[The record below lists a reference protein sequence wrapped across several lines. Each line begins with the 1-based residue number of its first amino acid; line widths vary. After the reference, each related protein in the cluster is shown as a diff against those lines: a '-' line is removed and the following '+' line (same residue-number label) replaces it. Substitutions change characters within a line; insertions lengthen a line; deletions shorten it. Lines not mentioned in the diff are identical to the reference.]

1 MTTTS
6 RQNNL
11 LLNQDWKRIY
21 QTFKNADFKSYDF
34 ENLRRV
40 MITYL
45 RENYPE
51 DFNDYIES
59 SEYMALIDAIA
70 FLGQSLAFRIDL
82 ASRENFIELAETKE
96 SVLRLAR
103 LLSYNAKR
111 NSAASGL
118 LKFDTITT
126 TESIIDSTGK
136 NLAQQV
142 IIWNDPTNP
151 NWFEQFIS
159 VLNSAMSDNTEFGR
173 GQGTAIIQGLSTE
186 QYRFRSQ
193 FADVPLF
200 NFTKVVAN
208 RRMAFEVVSTSFAE
222 SENIYEESPLPG
234 REMGFI
240 YRQDGQGSGSANT
253 GFFLMLKQGSLEV
266 TDFNIEVPTTNEI
279 VTVDVPN
286 INNNDVWLYSLNS
299 LGIQAEEWTKTPS
312 LTGSNIVYNSISSN
326 IRNIYSVITKAD
338 DKIDL
343 IFADGVYG
351 NLPQG
356 SFRSYYRTS
365 IGQEYVI
372 TPADMR
378 GITVSIPY
386 VNKEGVTHELT
397 ISLGLKSTI
406 ANAATSEDIDSVRSR
421 APAIY
426 YTQNRM
432 VTGEDYQLAPLTSSQ
447 DILKV
452 KSINRTSS
460 GISRNFDIIDAS
472 GKYSNVNVFADD
484 GFIYKSEKETLLSF
498 KYSNRLDIVNFI
510 RRNVEPL
517 ITTDEFYNFYLTKY
531 EKIIFSDRTTSW
543 TQITNDVNSSTGYF
557 IDRFNSL
564 LKVGTYTNNTLKY
577 LLSGS
582 LIKFVPPQGKAFRFG
597 KIVDIDPTDPDQTD
611 KIWTKTIKVT
621 GDGTNAGRGILSTGF
636 GPIVFNEV
644 VPTGAIADR
653 ILPKFISNISDALEL
668 QMVNIIISNLNF
680 GLRFDYSESSWKII
694 TSTNL
699 NLLGAFSIGTTGD
712 NSNTNLD
719 TSWMIA
725 FVKGVDSYNVRVR
738 SLDYIF
744 GSIKQNRFYF
754 DSNQKTYDSRTGK
767 VIKDHIKILGINT
780 DRNLINPLKEDIE
793 FEISNAIKFEDGY
806 QSSIEIKVAFADS
819 DDDGIIDNP
828 EAFEQVVGEDLDLSY
843 LFFVRGFD
851 SNGNI
856 EYTYVDNPDN
866 SIIQI
871 ELSETSVN
879 ISDYANGDL
888 VYFYSQDEN
897 RVMRVNRIN
906 NIFEIQ
912 SQYSAF
918 IGRANL
924 KFQYIHSANV
934 DRRIDPSLSNII
946 DIYLLTRA
954 YDTEFRNYLIGTTLN
969 KPEPPTSE
977 NLRISYGSALN
988 LIKTISDEIIYY
1000 PVQYKILFGSTA
1012 TPELQAQFKVVKNSS
1027 KSINDND
1034 LKVRIVT
1041 AINSFFDVNNW
1052 DFGDRFYLGEL
1063 ITFITNE
1070 VAPDI
1075 SNLVIVP
1082 RQITQS
1088 FGSLFEIQSNPDEIF
1103 VSGAKVDDIEIV
1115 SAITAAEIRVSSA
1128 NIVNSTT

>member
-111 NSAASGL
+111 NSSATGL
-118 LKFDTITT
+118 LKFDTISTS
-126 TESIIDSTGK
+126 ESVIDSTGK
-136 NLAQQV
+136 DLAQQV

-151 NWFEQFIS
+151 NWFEQFIA

-193 FADVPLF
+193 FTDVPLF

-222 SENIYEESPLPG
+222 SESIYEESPLPG

-286 INNNDVWLYSLNS
+286 INNTDVWLYSLDS
-299 LGIQAEEWTKTPS
+299 LGVQVDEWTKTPS
-312 LTGSNIVYNSISSN
+312 LTGSNIAYNSISSN

-356 SFRSYYRTS
+356 AFRSYYRTS

-406 ANAATSEDIDSVRSR
+406 ANAATSEDIDSVRTR

-510 RRNVEPL
+510 RRSIEPL

-543 TQITNDVNSSTGYF
+543 TQVTNDVNSSTGYF
-557 IDRFNSL
+557 IDRFDSL

-577 LLSGS
+577 LLSGA

-597 KIVDIDPTDPDQTD
+597 KIVDIDSSDPDQVD
-611 KIWTKTIKVT
+611 KIWTKTIKIT

-668 QMVNIIISNLNF
+668 QMINIVISNLNF
-680 GLRFDYSESSWKII
+680 GLRFDYSESAWKII

-699 NLLGAFSIGTTGD
+699 NLLSSFSIGTTGD

-725 FVKGVDSYNVRVR
+725 FVKGVDNYNVRVR

-780 DRNLINPLKEDIE
+780 DRNLINPLKEDIK

-806 QSSIEIKVAFADS
+806 QSSIEVKVSFADS

-851 SNGNI
+851 SNGTI
-856 EYTYVDNPDN
+856 EYTYVNNPDN
-866 SIIQI
+866 SVIKLA
-871 ELSETSVN
+871 LSELAVN
-879 ISDYANGDL
+879 IADYSNGDL
-888 VYFYSQDEN
+888 VYFYSQDED

-912 SQYSAF
+912 PQYIAVV
-918 IGRANL
+918 GRAGL
-924 KFQYIHSANV
+924 KFQYIHNANV
-934 DRRIDPSLSNII
+934 DRRIDPSVSNII
-946 DIYLLTRA
+946 DVYLLTRA
-954 YDTEFRNYLIGTTLN
+954 YDTEFRNYLIGTTVE

-1000 PVQYKILFGSTA
+1000 PVQYKILFGATA